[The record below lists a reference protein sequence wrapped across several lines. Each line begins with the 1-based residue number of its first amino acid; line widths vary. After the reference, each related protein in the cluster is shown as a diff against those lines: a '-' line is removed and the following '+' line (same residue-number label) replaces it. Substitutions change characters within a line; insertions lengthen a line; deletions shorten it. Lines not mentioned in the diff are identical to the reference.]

1 LGTKAEKG
9 GIHVAEL
16 PFKTVK
22 AMKTHLFKVVK
33 RGLNRR
39 TGVIRRA
46 DRHQETRQELDEMLL
61 VFRAARIAAGER
73 NGWLRAVRQ
82 VTNIPVKEVA
92 RRMGVRKTEVYRL
105 EKSEIESKIILGTL
119 RRAAEALDCD
129 LVYALTPRKGTLEEL
144 AAEQKAAREK
154 EREAAL
160 EKVRTEEKERE
171 YKVMKII
178 GWRREVRRNVRRGL
192 REMGVRVM

>member
-1 LGTKAEKG
+1 M
-9 GIHVAEL
+9 AEL

-129 LVYALTPRKGTLEEL
+129 LVYALAPRKGTLEEL

>member
-1 LGTKAEKG
+1 M
-9 GIHVAEL
+9 AEL

-39 TGVIRRA
+39 TGVVRRA
-46 DRHQETRQELDEMLL
+46 DRHQEAREKLDEKLL
-61 VFRAARIAAGER
+61 AFRAARIAAGER
-73 NGWLRAVRQ
+73 TGWLREVRQ
-82 VTNIPVKEVA
+82 AANIPVKEVA
-92 RRMGVRKTEVYRL
+92 RRLGVRKTEVYRL
-105 EKSEIESKIILGTL
+105 EKSEIESKIILGKL
-119 RRAAEALDCD
+119 RQAAEALDCD

-160 EKVRTEEKERE
+160 EKVRAEEKERE
-171 YKVMKII
+171 YKVMKVI
-178 GWRREVRRNVRRGL
+178 GWRRELRRNVRRGL
-192 REMGVRVM
+192 REMGVRVR

>member
-1 LGTKAEKG
+1 
-9 GIHVAEL
+9 
-16 PFKTVK
+16 
-22 AMKTHLFKVVK
+22 
-33 RGLNRR
+33 
-39 TGVIRRA
+39 
-46 DRHQETRQELDEMLL
+46 
-61 VFRAARIAAGER
+61 
-73 NGWLRAVRQ
+73 
-82 VTNIPVKEVA
+82 
-92 RRMGVRKTEVYRL
+92 MGVRKTEVYRL